1 MAKLIILNGPPGCG
15 KDTIA
20 SELLRQN
27 YVDAVVSLKEPMFE
41 ILKSMMTA
49 KEFNEFQVRYDN
61 RETKEARWPVI
72 GMSPRQMMI
81 HISENVVKP
90 VFGKEQFGKIMSD
103 KLPDGDLPI
112 VCSDG
117 GFPDEIRAMA
127 RSGRHQIHI
136 VRLYRNGYTFDGD
149 SRNYISL
156 DCEFDNVT
164 EVDVALSDGGIDAG
178 VNDVAALCLLWRDAS
193 LR

>member
-1 MAKLIILNGPPGCG
+1 MAKLIILNAPAGAG
-15 KDTIA
+15 KDSIA
-20 SELLRQN
+20 NELLRQN
-27 YVDAVVSLKEPMFE
+27 YVDAVVSMKEPAFE

-49 KEFNEFQVRYDN
+49 KEFHEFQVRYDN
-61 RETKEARWPVI
+61 RETKESPWPVI

-81 HISENVVKP
+81 HISESVVKP
-90 VFGKEQFGKIMSD
+90 VFGKEQFGKILSE

-117 GFPDEIRAMA
+117 GFPDEIMALA
-127 RSGRHQIHI
+127 RSGRHQIVI
-136 VRLYRNGYTFDGD
+136 VRLHRAGYTFDGD

-156 DCEFDNVT
+156 DGEFDNVFET
-164 EVDVALSDGGIDAG
+164 DVVLHHGDIDAG
-178 VNDVAALCLLWRDAS
+178 VNDVAALCLLWRDTS